1 MAELT
6 VTVRLPEGLH
16 ARPAAEIASICA
28 QYASATVAKFG
39 DQPVDATSILSLL
52 TLGAKSG
59 ETLIFRIEGPNCEDA
74 LSRIE
79 LLVTAP

>member
-16 ARPAAEIASICA
+16 ARPAAEIAAICSEC
-28 QYASATVAKFG
+28 ASATVSRFG
-39 DQPVDATSILSLL
+39 QEPVDAKSILSLL

-59 ETLIFRIEGPNCEDA
+59 ETLIFRVDGPHSEDA

-79 LLVTAP
+79 LLVAKP

>member
-16 ARPAAEIASICA
+16 ARPAAEIASICST
-28 QYASATVAKFG
+28 YASATVSKFG
-39 DQPVDATSILSLL
+39 HSPVNAKSILNLL
-52 TLGAKSG
+52 TLGAKAG
-59 ETLIFRIEGPNCEDA
+59 ETLIFRVDGANSEDA

-79 LLVTAP
+79 LLVTQP